1 MRSLRTKTRTQ
12 LGVALLAGLT
22 LGSVACSGTNGELLV
37 APSDATDAT
46 FDATGEMPAS
56 DGGHDTVGAV
66 DAADEERARR
76 PDAAETDG
84 ADAADVNETST
95 PVDASTDGESVAD
108 AAIDEGTA
116 DEGTPDEGTPDGGA
130 LDATVTDAGAEDAGA
145 PDANLDAAPAN
156 AADASDAEP
165 ADASDAAAADA
176 SDAAPADA
184 GDAAVDSGVSCNRPE
199 DCPGTDT
206 GCAWRVCD
214 QKQCGMTYVP
224 MDDLSATQTPGD
236 CTDAVCDGLGNQS
249 NIVDS
254 NDVPI
259 DGDPCTSDVCTGGT
273 PSNPPAPAGTSCGGG
288 NVCSGG
294 VCGPRACDAGGSASA
309 CH

>member
-22 LGSVACSGTNGELLV
+22 LGSVACSGTDGELLI
-37 APSDATDAT
+37 APSDASSATDAT
-46 FDATGEMPAS
+46 FDATSEMP

-66 DAADEERARR
+66 DAADEEHASR
-76 PDAAETDG
+76 PDGAEADG
-84 ADAADVNETST
+84 ADADVAETST
-95 PVDASTDGESVAD
+95 PVDAATDGEGVVD
-108 AAIDEGTA
+108 AAIDEGA
-116 DEGTPDEGTPDGGA
+116 PDGGA
-130 LDATVTDAGAEDAGA
+130 LDAGDATVADAGAEDAGA
-145 PDANLDAAPAN
+145 PDAAST
-156 AADASDAEP
+156 DASDGAP
-165 ADASDAAAADA
+165 ADAGDDAATDA

-184 GDAAVDSGVSCNRPE
+184 GDAAVDSGIACNRPE

-214 QKQCGMTYVP
+214 QKQCGITYVP
-224 MDDLSATQTPGD
+224 ADDLSATQTPGD
-236 CTDAVCDGLGNQS
+236 CNDAVCDGAGNQS

-273 PSNPPAPAGTSCGGG
+273 PSNPPAPDGMSCGGG

-294 VCGPRACDAGGSASA
+294 VCGPRGCDGGVSASA

>member
-116 DEGTPDEGTPDGGA
+116 DEGTPDGGA
-130 LDATVTDAGAEDAGA
+130 LDAPVTDAGAGGAGA

-156 AADASDAEP
+156 AADASDAE
-165 ADASDAAAADA
+165 
-176 SDAAPADA
+176 
-184 GDAAVDSGVSCNRPE
+184 
-199 DCPGTDT
+199 
-206 GCAWRVCD
+206 
-214 QKQCGMTYVP
+214 
-224 MDDLSATQTPGD
+224 
-236 CTDAVCDGLGNQS
+236 
-249 NIVDS
+249 
-254 NDVPI
+254 
-259 DGDPCTSDVCTGGT
+259 
-273 PSNPPAPAGTSCGGG
+273 
-288 NVCSGG
+288 
-294 VCGPRACDAGGSASA
+294 
-309 CH
+309 